1 MQYVVA
7 MARLADFLG
16 SSEPSDP
23 SKLRLK
29 NYILGKLPLKWIDT
43 NEHSRIC
50 GKYSVCIQF
59 RKLIDL
65 YYCDFECVGLRY

>member
-1 MQYVVA
+1 

-16 SSEPSDP
+16 SEPSDP

-29 NYILGKLPLKWIDT
+29 NYILGKLPLNWI

-50 GKYSVCIQF
+50 GKYSACIQF